1 MRAACWK
8 SRLDKLIQ
16 GETLGNEDVEQIW
29 YALWL
34 IKAIVAIVSLCFF
47 GAVAQI
53 CKRLLRRIPWDRAK
67 RRSVKHLMVQSF
79 GTLQPP
85 RTFDASESKTVD
97 LRGGE
102 KKRRSNG

>member
-1 MRAACWK
+1 MR
-8 SRLDKLIQ
+8 
-16 GETLGNEDVEQIW
+16 NENVEQIW

-47 GAVAQI
+47 GIVALI
-53 CKRLLRRIPWDRAK
+53 CKGILRRIPWDHIK
-67 RRSVKHLMVQSF
+67 RRSVKHTMVHSL

-85 RTFDASESKTVD
+85 RNFDASESKTAD

-102 KKRRSNG
+102 RKRSNG

>member
-1 MRAACWK
+1 
-8 SRLDKLIQ
+8 
-16 GETLGNEDVEQIW
+16 LGNENVEQIW

-34 IKAIVAIVSLCFF
+34 IKAIVVIVSVCFF
-47 GAVAQI
+47 GAVALI

-67 RRSVKHLMVQSF
+67 RRSVKHTMVHSF

-85 RTFDASESKTVD
+85 RNIDASESKAVD

-102 KKRRSNG
+102 RKRSNG